1 MGWLKAPWRWFDER
15 TGLSKFITPIAE
27 HPVPAG
33 TTGGKSGW
41 MYVLGAA
48 TLAAFISQVVTGI
61 ALAMAYV
68 PSAANAYDSISF
80 ISNDFTLGRVL
91 RGAHFFG
98 ASAMVICIGLHMA
111 RVYLT
116 GSYKYPRE
124 VNWLTGTLL
133 LALTIVMAF
142 TGQLLR
148 WDQDGVWSVVIAAEQ
163 AGRVPL
169 IGHLLAHFILAGE
182 TIGAATLSRFFA
194 FHVFFVPA
202 LIFATLGFHLYL
214 VLHNGI
220 SEPPKA
226 GRPVDPKQYRRWY
239 EELLRREGRPYWP
252 DGAWHEVLVGGL
264 LIVLVVAL
272 AIVFG
277 PPHLGRPPDPSIIQ
291 ANPRP
296 DWYLLWYFALLALL
310 RPGVEDYFIVLAPLI
325 FFVVL
330 ILVPFLAGKGER
342 SPSRRPWAV
351 GVVLASVLLVGGLT
365 IEGERSPWAPNFDAK
380 PITAAQLGTGDPT
393 VARGAA
399 LFHDKGCQYC
409 HAIDG
414 QGGIRGPDLSHI
426 ADRLTAGDMAAII
439 ARGVGTMP
447 AYANTLTPDEMNA
460 LVTFLATRTE
470 KHQQP
475 STARQR

>member
-1 MGWLKAPWRWFDER
+1 
-15 TGLSKFITPIAE
+15 
-27 HPVPAG
+27 VPAG